1 MYRNW
6 WSKQI
11 KPEVLL
17 AWTGNVHLCTN
28 LFFTFLVG
36 SAWKSSVVREKSLK
50 MTAIFLH
57 EFWFCIV
64 CASLRLA
71 EFKSTEMCIIIK
83 LLILFWSWFL
93 FCIHINIFHGSGT
106 SPLGHL
112 YSRDTSVQREKKIW
126 SKRSKKF
133 LYLLPLLKK
142 HLYSGVKEHS
152 FWDLIKCS
160 LVTIVTAF

>member
-71 EFKSTEMCIIIK
+71 GFKSTEMCIIIK

-93 FCIHINIFHGSGT
+93 FCIHINIFHDSGT

-112 YSRDTSVQREKKIW
+112 YSRDTSVQRENKSGPNVQKNFCICY
-126 SKRSKKF
+126 
-133 LYLLPLLKK
+133 LYWRNTFIQGQRNTP
-142 HLYSGVKEHS
+142 SGT
-152 FWDLIKCS
+152 W
-160 LVTIVTAF
+160 

>member
-1 MYRNW
+1 MCIYV
-6 WSKQI
+6 QI
-11 KPEVLL
+11 CDLY
-17 AWTGNVHLCTN
+17 
-28 LFFTFLVG
+28 VG
-36 SAWKSSVVREKSLK
+36 SPWKSSVVREKSLK
-50 MTAIFLH
+50 MTATFLH

-71 EFKSTEMCIIIK
+71 QFKSTEMCIIIK
-83 LLILFWSWFL
+83 SLILFWSWFL

-112 YSRDTSVQREKKIW
+112 NSRDTSVQREKKIW

-160 LVTIVTAF
+160 LVTTVTAF

>member
-93 FCIHINIFHGSGT
+93 FCIHINIFHDSGT

-112 YSRDTSVQREKKIW
+112 YSRDTKSGPNVQKKC
-126 SKRSKKF
+126 

-142 HLYSGVKEHS
+142 HLYSGATEHS

>member
-6 WSKQI
+6 WRKQI

-17 AWTGNVHLCTN
+17 PWTGKCAFMYKSVI
-28 LFFTFLVG
+28 TFLVG
-36 SAWKSSVVREKSLK
+36 SPWKSSVVREKSLK
-50 MTAIFLH
+50 MTAIFCMNS
-57 EFWFCIV
+57 WFCIV
-64 CASLRLA
+64 WASLRLTQ
-71 EFKSTEMCIIIK
+71 FKSTEMCIIIK

-93 FCIHINIFHGSGT
+93 FCIHINIFHDSGT

-112 YSRDTSVQREKKIW
+112 YSRDTSVQREKK
-126 SKRSKKF
+126 SGPNVQKNF
-133 LYLLPLLKK
+133 LYLLRLLKK

>member
-1 MYRNW
+1 MFCVYFMHELAINLRQVNWKMYRNW

-28 LFFTFLVG
+28 LWFICG
-36 SAWKSSVVREKSLK
+36 YSPWKSSVVREKSLK
-50 MTAIFLH
+50 MTAIFLQ

-71 EFKSTEMCIIIK
+71 QFKSTEMCIIIK
-83 LLILFWSWFL
+83 SLILFWSWFL

-133 LYLLPLLKK
+133 FVFVTSIEETPLFR
-142 HLYSGVKEHS
+142 G
-152 FWDLIKCS
+152 
-160 LVTIVTAF
+160 